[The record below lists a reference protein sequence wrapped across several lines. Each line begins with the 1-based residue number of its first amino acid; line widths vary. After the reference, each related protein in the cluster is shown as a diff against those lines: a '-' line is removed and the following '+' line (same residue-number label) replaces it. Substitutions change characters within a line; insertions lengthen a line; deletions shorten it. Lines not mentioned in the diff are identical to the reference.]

1 MPTVC
6 AKLLPMLKNLT
17 HNGLILCFLGKT
29 LEDKMPSHEV
39 EYANMTPVDDLSQ
52 KRMKTKKL
60 RKRMLTKLCL
70 FFISSAV
77 LIALCFVYWADVNTV
92 SNNTHLNDS
101 HLNETNR
108 QHLFNETSL
117 AWGNSSFNREVW
129 EKVLDNQKYLLSLS
143 ILTNSS
149 DSLNETSR
157 VWEESD
163 EIILTNSSFNDEH
176 ILTKSLNETNRVSEL
191 LDQAENILK
200 GIHEIVS
207 EEHDDF
213 MVEILEDIE
222 HDGEKN
228 LMKLRLVECRIH
240 SKNKTIFDEVLN
252 SNDYDE
258 MSNLLDMCTCNL
270 NVRC

>member
-1 MPTVC
+1 
-6 AKLLPMLKNLT
+6 MLKNLT

-39 EYANMTPVDDLSQ
+39 EYANMTPVDDLRQ
-52 KRMKTKKL
+52 KRIKTKKL

-92 SNNTHLNDS
+92 LNNTHLNDS
-101 HLNETNR
+101 RFLNETNR
-108 QHLFNETSL
+108 QHSFNETSL
-117 AWGNSSFNREVW
+117 ALGDETNSSFTREVW
-129 EKVLDNQKYLLSLS
+129 EKVLDNQQYLLSLLS
-143 ILTNSS
+143 SPILTNSS

-176 ILTKSLNETNRVSEL
+176 ILDETNRVSEL

-240 SKNKTIFDEVLN
+240 SKNKTIFDKVLN

-258 MSNLLDMCTCNL
+258 MSNLLDMCKCNL